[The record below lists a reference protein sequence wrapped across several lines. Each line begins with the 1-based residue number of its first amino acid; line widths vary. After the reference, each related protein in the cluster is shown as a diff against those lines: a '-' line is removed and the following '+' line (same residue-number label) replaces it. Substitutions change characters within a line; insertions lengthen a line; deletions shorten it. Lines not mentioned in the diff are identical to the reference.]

1 MTFTCP
7 RELRTPV
14 FMHHGDIK
22 ALVHLLDEAV
32 DMVFTVTKITS
43 FNKVLELALAE
54 TSSWVGELE
63 WPEEVIDLL
72 EVGANGVDLVNNVFN
87 ANNAILSK
95 RFLNDGVVSE
105 RNTLLVDLAITTL
118 VNQLAYRLEIWV
130 TVGDIRLNNAKH
142 LNGGLRKTDENTVI
156 DLKET
161 KKLESLALL
170 WINLV
175 DTLDTNHKGKLWFSR
190 NIERTIRFGN
200 SSKTNLFAFGITVL
214 LDVLLSTLEDSLP
227 LLLVCVLLLLGL
239 YGAQFTLLLLRLAL
253 FENRLRC

>member
-1 MTFTCP
+1 LLLGLQAAMTFTCP

-105 RNTLLVDLAITTL
+105 RNTLLVAT
-118 VNQLAYRLEIWV
+118 R
-130 TVGDIRLNNAKH
+130 R
-142 LNGGLRKTDENTVI
+142 
-156 DLKET
+156 
-161 KKLESLALL
+161 
-170 WINLV
+170 
-175 DTLDTNHKGKLWFSR
+175 
-190 NIERTIRFGN
+190 
-200 SSKTNLFAFGITVL
+200 
-214 LDVLLSTLEDSLP
+214 
-227 LLLVCVLLLLGL
+227 
-239 YGAQFTLLLLRLAL
+239 
-253 FENRLRC
+253 